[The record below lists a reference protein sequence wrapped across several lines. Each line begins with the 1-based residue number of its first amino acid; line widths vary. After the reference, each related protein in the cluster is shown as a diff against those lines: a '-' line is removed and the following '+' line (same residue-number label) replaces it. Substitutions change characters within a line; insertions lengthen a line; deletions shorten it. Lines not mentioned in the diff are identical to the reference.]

1 MRKITFFFTLLLACG
16 LVIACTQSSKLEGAA
31 KKQMESTFKEMA
43 KDPESAKIENIQT
56 MFSNDS
62 LCIIHADFSA
72 KNSFGH
78 EVKNK
83 GEYVFICSNGKY
95 YEAYQDIN
103 GEEAGVFVK
112 EEKYTKDKKGTIYE
126 PLSYE
131 EGIRYLAAI
140 FVNGNGR
147 EAGVKDYEDF
157 TIPVPTGTG
166 SWELKSYKDEFG
178 ESGASKYLV
187 LLGNGVFSNS
197 ATTDSKMSAVLFYDK
212 SGAFALKLVEY
223 DSNIAKDNESYTC
236 RIKDSKGAIFEMTL
250 RNNEESGQLAPDF
263 MEKDNKTMKHILENG
278 GIITVSLRERFAYST
293 PSTYLFKLNVS
304 GFKKAIKYL

>member
-1 MRKITFFFTLLLACG
+1 MRKITFFLNLLIVSVLT
-16 LVIACTQSSKLEGAA
+16 IACSQSSKLESTA
-31 KKQMESTFKEMA
+31 KKQMEATFKEMA

-56 MFSNDS
+56 VFSNDS

-72 KNSFGH
+72 KNGFGH

-83 GEYVFICSNGKY
+83 GEYVFLSSNGKN

-103 GEEAGVFVK
+103 SEEAGVFVK

-126 PLSYE
+126 PLNYD
-131 EGIRYLAAI
+131 EGLRYLAAI

-147 EAGVKDYEDF
+147 EAGAKDYEDF

-178 ESGASKYLV
+178 ENSASKYLV
-187 LLGNGVFSNS
+187 LLGKGIFSNS
-197 ATTDSKMSAVLFYDK
+197 ATTNSKMSAVLFYDK

-236 RIKDSKGAIFEMTL
+236 RIKDSKGLIYEMTL
-250 RNNEESGQLAPDF
+250 RNNEESGQLTSDF
-263 MEKDNKTMKHILENG
+263 ENNKTMKSILECG
-278 GIITVSLRERFAYST
+278 GVITVSLKERFAYST